1 MPGGFIDLGP
11 ITPSHCTVCR
21 APIPKVEDPNSG
33 VRGWARHLNYMNH
46 LQKYH
51 PRYYKW
57 SKRWT
62 YSLYLPV
69 LPFGLLALYSTAA
82 KSIPL
87 LALAIL
93 VLGIPYLP
101 LLLYRWRKVGE
112 FRGTWSQIGEA

>member
-1 MPGGFIDLGP
+1 MQSTNSSSRRPQP
-11 ITPSHCTVCR
+11 R
-21 APIPKVEDPNSG
+21 REKV
-33 VRGWARHLNYMNH
+33 ARHLNYMNH